1 MDSSEPR
8 AVYDCAKL
16 DRFQQFESPN
26 VYLHSAFLE
35 TEMTVLGWAVYFAGR
50 DLDECKE
57 IIKYASSV
65 EDSDPYLPM
74 REGFF
79 RGKTAREVAEYYQRK
94 DLAVLLE
101 KMEKKFEGKKT
112 AASAKPNLS
121 RRDSKGFVGVALPFR
136 GSARAS
142 PSAKSSVVGG
152 KTGADLDP
160 SAFAKHQQAMLGYL
174 EQVKIPSDERDE
186 VCRTLMESRFYSL
199 KKLAGAEREDLSQLG
214 FNQPTVDL
222 LLSQQHTIVGGEDT
236 PPPVVEVVE
245 VAAAV
250 AAVTTAATVAPVM
263 DAAAEEEKGE
273 EDPDAAEFHERVRQ
287 MQADLEREEAEEAIL
302 KRALHGGE
310 DQDSEDEAPSAAVAN
325 QDDSL
330 FDASPSKPTPKTPD
344 SPKAQTRTATTTVV
358 GALPASKR
366 FHFYL
371 SYSWGKHQAVKNRV
385 DTLAKMLRHR
395 GYLVW
400 VDVEQFGD
408 DVEEDCR
415 NGVAHSCVFL
425 ACLTT
430 GYVDNILANRSWN
443 AVEMTAAKQSGAHML
458 GLQFD
463 PKASLPALNTVDF
476 THPTNDDDAIT
487 NLLTAVEE
495 WI

>member
-1 MDSSEPR
+1 MDSNDDQPR

-26 VYLHSAFLE
+26 VYLHSPFLQ

-50 DLDECKE
+50 DLDECRE

-94 DLAVLLE
+94 ELAGLLE
-101 KMEKKFEGKKT
+101 KMEKKFESKKT
-112 AASAKPNLS
+112 AASKPNLS

-136 GSARAS
+136 AGAKTSF
-142 PSAKSSVVGG
+142 SAKSNVVGG

-160 SAFAKHQQAMLGYL
+160 DTFAKHQHAILMYL
-174 EQVKIPSDERDE
+174 EQVGIPADERDE

-199 KKLAGAEREDLSQLG
+199 KQLSRAEREDLNQLG

-222 LLSQQHTIVGGEDT
+222 LLSQQHTIIGGEDT
-236 PPPVVEVVE
+236 PPPSLPQSAPAVV
-245 VAAAV
+245 V
-250 AAVTTAATVAPVM
+250 AAVEAPLTPMAAS
-263 DAAAEEEKGE
+263 AEEERGE
-273 EDPDAAEFHERVRQ
+273 EDPDAVEFHERVRQ
-287 MQADLEREEAEEAIL
+287 MQVDLEREEAEEAIL
-302 KRALHGGE
+302 KRALHGGN
-310 DQDSEDEAPSAAVAN
+310 DDDDDGAAVAN

-330 FDASPSKPTPKTPD
+330 FDASPRKP
-344 SPKAQTRTATTTVV
+344 SPKAAVQTTTTITQT
-358 GALPASKR
+358 AAMNRPPLPSHKQ

-371 SYSWGKHQAVKNRV
+371 SYSWGKHQVVKNQV

-400 VDVEQFGD
+400 LDVEQFGD
-408 DVEEDCR
+408 DIETDCR
-415 NGVAHSCVFL
+415 DGVAHSCVFL
-425 ACLTT
+425 ACLTM
-430 GYVDNILANRSWN
+430 GYVDNIKANRSWN
-443 AVEMTAAKQSGAHML
+443 AVEMTAAKQTGAHML

-463 PKASLPALNTVDF
+463 SQASLPALVTVDF
-476 THPTNDDDAIT
+476 TQPPNQWDEDIIT
-487 NLLTAVEE
+487 NLLTAVVD